1 MILFGTPKYKYLL
14 TKRCKDKFYFGD
26 WTIRALI
33 MNLKF
38 NSPCICSF
46 VPGAVTAIPLFNS
59 PFFIFSYFAVFVKDY
74 IYLSTHN
81 CSDFLDIIYCE
92 SVGACAGVIYQYR
105 KKKRWGT
112 FFKII
117 IISYFYDHDLGY
129 PKQQKKIFL
138 TIFAVIKVN
147 ESWCKQREATTLGLP
162 LGEIYLKKY

>member
-1 MILFGTPKYKYLL
+1 MTLFGTPKYKYFL

-46 VPGAVTAIPLFNS
+46 IPGAVTAIPLFNS
-59 PFFIFSYFAVFVKDY
+59 PFFICSYFAVFVKDY

-92 SVGACAGVIYQYR
+92 SVKYFLNLLVKMWYINIE
-105 KKKRWGT
+105 KKEMGEL
-112 FFKII
+112 FQDHHNII
-117 IISYFYDHDLGY
+117 LLWPWPWLPQTAKEDISYNLCC
-129 PKQQKKIFL
+129 
-138 TIFAVIKVN
+138 N
-147 ESWCKQREATTLGLP
+147 
-162 LGEIYLKKY
+162 

>member
-1 MILFGTPKYKYLL
+1 
-14 TKRCKDKFYFGD
+14 
-26 WTIRALI
+26 

-105 KKKRWGT
+105 KKKEMGDL
-112 FFKII
+112 FQDHYNII
-117 IISYFYDHDLGY
+117 L
-129 PKQQKKIFL
+129 L
-138 TIFAVIKVN
+138 
-147 ESWCKQREATTLGLP
+147 
-162 LGEIYLKKY
+162 